1 MFISFFLE
9 LRAAKVPAS
18 LREFL
23 TLLEAMHQ
31 GVARFD
37 IDEFYFLARTALVK
51 DERHLDRFDRVFGH
65 CFKGI
70 ETPTDPQTELPEEW
84 LRKLAERHL
93 TDEEKKLVEAL
104 GGWDKLM
111 ETLRQRLAEQKGRHQ
126 GGNKWIGTAGT
137 SPFGAFGYNPEGVRI
152 GRKEGEEGGNRTAVK
167 VWDRREFRNLDDT
180 VELGTRN
187 IKLALRR
194 LRQFAR
200 EGADLE
206 LDLPDTVRST
216 AHNAGWLDLKMVP
229 ERRNAVKLLLFLDV
243 GGSMDD
249 HVRVCEELFS
259 AARGEFKHLEYFYFH
274 NCLYDTVWKDS
285 RRRHVEQID
294 VMEILRTYDPGHKVV
309 LVGDASM
316 SPYEIEKEGGSVERW
331 NDESGE
337 TWLRRLLDAYPR
349 AVWLNPVPQ
358 KYWTGTASIGMIRQ
372 IVEDRM
378 FPLTL
383 EGQREHPVF
392 DDLSDHP
399 DAGGAGPIFLGHR
412 VEPYRSRIGVE
423 QTAQPGFAGFV
434 VPPFDAAAF
443 LFDFV

>member
-18 LREFL
+18 FREFL
-23 TLLEAMHQ
+23 TLMEAMRE

-51 DERHLDRFDRVFGH
+51 DERHLDRFDLVFGH

-70 ETPTDPQTELPEEW
+70 ETPSDPQTELPEEW

-126 GGNKWIGTAGT
+126 GGNKWIGTAGA

-152 GRKEGEEGGNRTAVK
+152 GRKDGEEGGNRTAVK

-200 EGADLE
+200 EGAELE
-206 LDLPDTVRST
+206 LDLPGTIRST
-216 AHNAGWLDLKMVP
+216 AHNAGWLDLKMMP
-229 ERRNAVKLLLFLDV
+229 ERHNLVKLLLFLDV

-249 HVRVCEELFS
+249 HIRICEELFS
-259 AARGEFKHLEYFYFH
+259 AARGEFKHLVHFYFH

-285 RRRHVEQID
+285 RRRHVEQTPL
-294 VMEILRTYDPGHKVV
+294 MEILRTYDPGHKIV

-316 SPYEIEKEGGSVERW
+316 SPYEIDKEGGSVERW
-331 NDESGE
+331 NDEPGRV
-337 TWLRRLLDAYPR
+337 WMQRLLDHYPK
-349 AVWLNPVPQ
+349 AVWLNPVPE
-358 KYWTGTASIGMIRQ
+358 KYWDGTISVGMVRALM
-372 IVEDRM
+372 EGRM

-383 EGQREHPVF
+383 DGIDRAMRELTH
-392 DDLSDHP
+392 
-399 DAGGAGPIFLGHR
+399 
-412 VEPYRSRIGVE
+412 
-423 QTAQPGFAGFV
+423 
-434 VPPFDAAAF
+434 
-443 LFDFV
+443 